1 MARYDAVLFD
11 LGNTLVSYYELP
23 DFPAILSVGIEAT
36 ASCLEGHR
44 IPLPASD
51 TITERV
57 RAENHEAGDF
67 CVRPLEERLSRI
79 FGLSDVEPAVAAAIC
94 HAFMGPIFAIA
105 RLYNDTLPMLN
116 ELRSR
121 GIRTAVV
128 SNSPWGSPAS
138 LWQNELERHG
148 ILSLVD
154 AAIFCGD
161 VGWRKPDARIFHHT
175 MQQLGVSA
183 DRSLFVGD
191 DPRWDIVGPR
201 NVSMDAVL
209 IDRAGVAD
217 GAIRS
222 LEEVV
227 ELVNG

>member
-1 MARYDAVLFD
+1 MSRYDAVLFD
-11 LGNTLVSYYELP
+11 LGNTLVSYYEMP
-23 DFPAILSVGIEAT
+23 DFPAILSAGIEAT
-36 ASCLEGHR
+36 ASCLEGHG
-44 IPLPASD
+44 IPLPSSD
-51 TITERV
+51 QVNQRV
-57 RAENHEAGDF
+57 GVENHEAGDY

-79 FGLSDVEPAVAAAIC
+79 FGLGDVEPAVAAAMC

-105 RLYNDTLPMLN
+105 QLYSDTLPTLR
-116 ELRSR
+116 ELRAR

-128 SNSPWGSPAS
+128 SNSPWGSPVG
-138 LWQNELERHG
+138 LWQDELERHG
-148 ILSLVD
+148 IMPLLD
-154 AAIFCGD
+154 AAVFCGD
-161 VGWRKPDARIFHHT
+161 IGWRKPDPRIFHHT

-201 NVSMDAVL
+201 NVSMEAML

-217 GAIRS
+217 GSIRS

-227 ELVNG
+227 ELVKG